1 MAEPIYMEQE
11 AYEAYLQ
18 RQEELKQESNKD
30 SSIGSTTLYDLNKA
44 AVRSLKKMTNMEINN
59 ALEKVRDWYHTL
71 IDDDGVPPQY
81 FMFLEREHNYYTLF
95 VDTKMHLEPDKTL
108 IKELKDLLMN
118 WYADKDVRA
127 IDVDEASGAIEIWAM
142 WDGEPTVAYL
152 FPYDKGVIEY

>member
-1 MAEPIYMEQE
+1 MAEPIFMEQE
-11 AYEAYLQ
+11 EYDAYLKQ
-18 RQEELKQESNKD
+18 QEELKQEQKD

-44 AVRSLKKMTNMEINN
+44 AIRSLKTMTNMEINN
-59 ALEKVRDWYHTL
+59 ALEKVRDWYHSL

-95 VDTKMHLEPDKTL
+95 VDTKLHLESDKML
-108 IKELKDLLMN
+108 IQELKDLLMN

-127 IDVDEASGAIEIWAM
+127 IDIDKASGAVEIWAM